1 MQSIIVVGVVI
12 CNMAQEGQNEDP
24 SRQSD
29 QASDGIERLAKRGN
43 LTSDNHRDAI
53 TCDDC
58 RTTWYGHT
66 NPFNT
71 AGATVATEYCP
82 YCGGGKKK
90 TPGGPPFALI
100 LNPAAVGAP
109 RHPLLGGGA
118 DG

>member
-1 MQSIIVVGVVI
+1 
-12 CNMAQEGQNEDP
+12 MAQEGQNEDP

-82 YCGGGKKK
+82 YCGGENIK
-90 TPGGPPFALI
+90 TNGDLPGAIL
-100 LNPAAVGAP
+100 LNPAVEWP
-109 RHPLLGGGA
+109 A
-118 DG
+118 DDPFVEGESND